1 MDSSGLQS
9 LAGFC
14 YQIKVFTLCLSEIN
28 ENSSVKFEHFDDV
41 EINKKI
47 ETEQILEQFAGK
59 TLTENAIK
67 LIQVKKT
74 NISTDTHK
82 KIIYN
87 WILTTIENPSISSYQ
102 LFTDISYEN
111 PKQLLTFDCKELYEE
126 ICTSNKRANALITK
140 VKDKFIDDYEKFERI
155 YIKIKSSHQV
165 INSENI
171 DNELYEAFKVHLN
184 HGGVPDEIYQC
195 RLGEL
200 IRHIQHEI
208 LSVAIDIK
216 HFECN
221 YTSLKKIIEDIT
233 GAIREGKLGF
243 NYTLFRDG
251 NKPDLSDSN
260 ILNSREYLQL
270 KACYP
275 NNSQLNRI
283 EKHLVQMQYY
293 EQYRYQQYKNLKK
306 LDIEYI
312 EGLTHDNYE
321 DALDELHLNPNSDR
335 PLNRLTKTKEKNGT
349 NQLLSEVPGSKELT
363 VGVCIY
369 LTKDSTKDPLK
380 ISWEEEQ

>member
-1 MDSSGLQS
+1 MDTSGLQS

-14 YQIKVFTLCLSEIN
+14 YQIKVFALCLSEIN

-41 EINKKI
+41 EINEKFK
-47 ETEQILEQFAGK
+47 TEQILEQFSGK
-59 TLTENAIK
+59 TLMNDSIK

-74 NISTDTHK
+74 NISTETHK

-87 WILTTIENPSISSYQ
+87 WILTTLHNPSVSSYQ
-102 LFTDISYEN
+102 LFTDISYGN
-111 PKQLLTFDCKELYEE
+111 PEKLLTFDCKELYQE
-126 ICTSNKRANALITK
+126 ICSSNKRGTALITK
-140 VKDKFIDDYEKFERI
+140 VKENFINNFEKFEQI
-155 YIKIKSSHQV
+155 YIKIQKSHQV

-171 DNELYEAFKVHLN
+171 DNELYEAFKAHLN

-195 RLGEL
+195 RLEEL
-200 IRHIQHEI
+200 IRYIQHEI

-221 YTSLKKIIEDIT
+221 YKSLKKIIEDIL
-233 GAIREGKLGF
+233 GAIREDKMGF
-243 NYTLFRDG
+243 NYTLFRNG
-251 NKPDLSDSN
+251 NKPNLSDSN
-260 ILNSREYLQL
+260 VINSREYLQL

-293 EQYRYQQYKNLKK
+293 EQYRYQQFKNLKK

-312 EGLTHDNYE
+312 EGLTYDNYE
-321 DALDELHLNPNSDR
+321 DALDELQSVSNNDK
-335 PLNRLTKTKEKNGT
+335 PLNRLTKTKEKNST
-349 NQLLSEVPGSKELT
+349 NQPLNEIPGSKELK

-369 LTKDSTKDPLK
+369 LTKSATKDALRV
-380 ISWEEEQ
+380 SWEEEQ